1 MMKYNKEVQKMM
13 MFDEQDIADEVIRN
27 IEKEYGRSIA
37 RIPFFERSE
46 DEPFCFD
53 IKIIFT
59 DFKLL
64 EGKIQV
70 IPFFDMAT
78 VKVEGI
84 YY

>member
-1 MMKYNKEVQKMM
+1 MMHN
-13 MFDEQDIADEVIRN
+13 FDDLDIADEVIGH

-37 RIPFFERSE
+37 RIPYFERSF
-46 DEPFCFD
+46 EPNSFD

-70 IPFFDMAT
+70 VPFHGLASIRVSGT
-78 VKVEGI
+78 

>member
-1 MMKYNKEVQKMM
+1 MM
-13 MFDEQDIADEVIRN
+13 MFDETDIADEVLRN

-37 RIPFFERSE
+37 RIPQFERV
-46 DEPFCFD
+46 DYNIFD

-64 EGKIQV
+64 EGQITV
-70 IPFFDMAT
+70 LPFHNIGAT
-78 VKVEGI
+78 IRVSGT